1 MARTAV
7 VTGGTGAIGL
17 SIAGKLLS
25 EGLRVALI
33 GSSED
38 SFEKARELLEKYP
51 EVCSFWVCDLR
62 NLENIDSC
70 IHKIHKSNGSIDVLV
85 NCAGILET
93 NEPEELTEDVW
104 DDVIAVNLK
113 SYFFAVQS
121 TLCYLKQVQHP
132 RIVNVSS
139 NAGRMGGYANG
150 TAYAASKGGVIS
162 LTYNLARKLG
172 KFGIT
177 VNCVAPG
184 TIETEM
190 TQHISQAMKQNL
202 IEKFPLGRFGKGIEV
217 AAAVHYFVLED
228 SSFTTG
234 AVLDINGGL
243 FMG

>member
-1 MARTAV
+1 MRTAI

-17 SIAGKLLS
+17 SIAQKLLS
-25 EGLRVALI
+25 EGISVALV
-33 GSSED
+33 GSSDE
-38 SFEKARELLEKYP
+38 SAEKSQELVELYP
-51 EVCSFWVCDLR
+51 STCSFWVCDLR
-62 NLENIDSC
+62 NLEKIKSC
-70 IHKIHKSNGSIDVLV
+70 VDKVYEANGSIDVLV

-93 NEPEELTEDVW
+93 FEPEELTEDIW
-104 DDVIAVNLK
+104 DQVIAVNLK
-113 SYFFAVQS
+113 SYFFVIQCC
-121 TLCYLKQVQHP
+121 LPYLKNGLFP

-150 TAYAASKGGVIS
+150 AAYAASKGGVIS
-162 LTYNLARKLG
+162 LTYNLARRLA

-190 TQHISQAMKQNL
+190 IQKLSHATKQTL
-202 IEKFPLGRFGKGIEV
+202 IEKFPVGRFGEGFEV
-217 AAAVHYFVLED
+217 ASAVNYFVMEN

-234 AVLDINGGL
+234 AILDVNGGL